1 MQGSYIEIMVLNAII
16 VLAVYIVDGNKLM
29 RNQRFKTIE
38 YPSIENIKPENQ
50 DKLIQE
56 LKQYTGLDIQKISI
70 EHIDIGKAK
79 VQIKIYYY

>member
-70 EHIDIGKAK
+70 EHIDIGKTK